1 MTDKDKILIVDDN
14 PDIIITTR
22 RTLEKHGFAVQEAL
36 SGRQAVSL
44 LKGDL
49 PKLVVLDVLMPGM
62 NGLEVLS
69 FIRKN
74 PATAQ
79 LPVIMLTSLSQ
90 DADVLAGFQSG
101 VDYYLTKPCTMKQ
114 LLYSIGAVLGR
125 PDIIALGEEGN

>member
-1 MTDKDKILIVDDN
+1 MSEKDKILIVDDN

-36 SGRQAVSL
+36 SGRQAIAL
-44 LKGDL
+44 LKDNL
-49 PKLVVLDVLMPGM
+49 PKLIVLDVLMPGM

-79 LPVIMLTSLSQ
+79 LPVIMLTALSQ

-125 PDIIALGEEGN
+125 PDIIELGDKDG